1 VTPKLSG
8 LLESKALASRVL
20 KHSTGRGQVAW
31 ASWGAGQTRGC
42 LSAASATHSG
52 WPPVLR
58 GRIDKGQR
66 VPGQSFRPS
75 NPVLLVPGAERVGR
89 ATTPRQLV
97 LIMMGSEVLRNGRL
111 HHVGQCGNDGVSLA
125 ANRCSQ
131 RVEQSPWVMKR
142 HEQRGGTS
150 TALPNKRSQATA
162 GGRCSVNRRRRSP
175 AAPEAQRYVD

>member
-1 VTPKLSG
+1 VTPKPSRVIA
-8 LLESKALASRVL
+8 SKVFASRVL
-20 KHSTGRGQVAW
+20 KHSAGHGQVAW
-31 ASWGAGQTRGC
+31 SSWGAGPTRGC
-42 LSAASATHSG
+42 FSAASATHSG

-75 NPVLLVPGAERVGR
+75 SPVLLVPGAERVGR
-89 ATTPRQLV
+89 ATTRRQLV
-97 LIMMGSEVLRNGRL
+97 LIMMGSEGLRKGRL
-111 HHVGQCGNDGVSLA
+111 HQVGRCGNDGVSLA

-131 RVEQSPWVMKR
+131 RVAQSPWVMKR

-175 AAPEAQRYVD
+175 AAPEAQR